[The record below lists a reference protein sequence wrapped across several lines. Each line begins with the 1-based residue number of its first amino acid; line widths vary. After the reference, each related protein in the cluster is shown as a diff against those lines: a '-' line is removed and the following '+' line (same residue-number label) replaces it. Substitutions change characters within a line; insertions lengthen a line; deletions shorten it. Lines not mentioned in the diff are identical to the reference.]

1 MTIAEK
7 LHERK
12 AQLAD
17 ARSISEAMEYQEIA
31 YRLYVL
37 DVMKRLSEAIPETQ
51 EPSEQET
58 HYQLMTRFLHGLVN
72 EQDVISPPP
81 QTASAERECAKMM
94 LINVL
99 TDGVCRMQ
107 GNTFLE
113 PSGYQLAA
121 KNLLQTTMVTWI
133 AYRESLISVL
143 IEN

>member
-12 AQLAD
+12 AQLED
-17 ARSISEAMEYQEIA
+17 ALSIGETIEYQEIA

-37 DVMKRLSEAIPETQ
+37 DVMKRLTDAIPKTQ
-51 EPSEQET
+51 EPSEHT
-58 HYQLMTRFLHGLVN
+58 AHYQLMIRFLHGLVD
-72 EQDVISPPP
+72 EQDVISPSP
-81 QTASAERECAKMM
+81 QTAETERKCAKMM
-94 LINVL
+94 LINVF

-121 KNLLQTTMVTWI
+121 QNLLQTTTVTWLG
-133 AYRESLISVL
+133 YRETIVSVL
-143 IEN
+143 GEN